1 MRWILGWKWTDHVI
15 SQMKERNVQEDLI
28 ERTLDNPDEIVTGNH
43 ERKIYQKKF
52 EDKLLRVIVDGDK
65 IITAYFTKKISKY
78 LSKGGPK

>member
-1 MRWILGWKWTDHVI
+1 MGWKWTDHVI
-15 SQMKERNVQEDLI
+15 SQMKERNIQENLI
-28 ERTLDNPDEIVTGNH
+28 ELTLDNPDEIAVGNR

-78 LSKGGPK
+78 LSKGESK